1 MDWGKDTFSMKNSN
15 HKLMHHM
22 DLRLKFIQ
30 IVSSPSTQ
38 VIRCQHG
45 PKLLRFL
52 ECPSEANEKTPERK
66 NIALVP
72 AW

>member
-15 HKLMHHM
+15 HKLTHHM
-22 DLRLKFIQ
+22 DLRLKLIQ
-30 IVSSPSTQ
+30 IVSNPSTQ

-66 NIALVP
+66 NTALVP